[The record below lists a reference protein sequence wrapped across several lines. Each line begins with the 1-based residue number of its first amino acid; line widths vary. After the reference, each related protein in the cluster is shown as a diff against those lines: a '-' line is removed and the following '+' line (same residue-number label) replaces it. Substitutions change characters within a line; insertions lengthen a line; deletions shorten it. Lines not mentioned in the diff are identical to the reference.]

1 MVRYVLKRI
10 LQMIP
15 VIIGVLLFVF
25 IVSRA
30 SGDPVYAILGP
41 DAAEEQYE
49 IKREELGLNR
59 PLVTQFVDYVVDV
72 VVHFDFGN
80 DYSNNQP
87 VAAQLLE
94 RLPVSLILSLIGLVI
109 SCVIGIPLGVIS
121 AVKHNTVI
129 DRIVTVLALV
139 AASLPSFWLGFMLII
154 LFSLKM
160 GWFPASGIGSAAA
173 WILPSIAIGLGPV
186 ASLCR
191 TTRSNML
198 ESIRQDF
205 ITTARSKGISETK
218 VVYKHALKNS
228 IIPVLT
234 IIGVIIAMNIG
245 NAVVVEAVFAIPGLG
260 SLMMN
265 AIYANDYP
273 IIQGCVLVFSLIVC
287 IMNLLV
293 DIAYGFVDPRI
304 KAQYIGSAAKKVR
317 RRQEQKAGE
326 ADA

>member
-1 MVRYVLKRI
+1 MVRYVFKRI

-25 IVSRA
+25 VVSRA

-41 DAAEEQYE
+41 DAAPEQYE
-49 IKREELGLNR
+49 IKRKELGLNQ
-59 PLVTQFVDYVVDV
+59 PLIRQFLDYVIDV
-72 VVHFDFGN
+72 VVSFDLGN

-87 VAAQLLE
+87 VAAQLLA
-94 RLPVSLILSLIGLVI
+94 RLPVSLLLSLIGLVI
-109 SCVIGIPLGVIS
+109 SCIIGIPLGVIS

-129 DRIVTVLALV
+129 DRVVTVLALV

-154 LFSLKM
+154 LFSLKL
-160 GWFPASGIGSAAA
+160 GWFPASGMASAAA

-218 VVYKHALKNS
+218 VIYKHALKNS

-287 IMNLLV
+287 VMNLLV

-304 KAQYIGSAAKKVR
+304 KAQYISSAGHKTKK
-317 RRQEQKAGE
+317 QKASV
-326 ADA
+326 ANA